1 MAITKVTRNLLSTGI
16 DDQSNATAITIDS
29 SENVGIG
36 ESSPAEAL
44 TVVGTIRVQS
54 ASGDTDG
61 LHISSDSGGDAL
73 INAGYSV
80 SDLKFATNDT
90 ERMRIDSSGNL
101 LVGVTSNA
109 PTTTAGINLGANN
122 KLHAT
127 RSGGTSGYFNRLS
140 SDGGIVEFAKDG
152 TTVGSIGAT
161 GSNVVIGTGSVGLR
175 FYDGGNAVIPHTAAG
190 GSSNGLVDLGQ
201 GGFNE
206 FKDLYLSGNINGIS
220 AAKSASGNR
229 WGILPEVESNGVMEI
244 GRYLDFHAT
253 DGDTSDYTARLDANG
268 SQLVS
273 TAAMNLQGGLYL
285 GGSGSANHLDD
296 YEEGTFTA
304 TLENTGTS
312 PAPTANG
319 SYTKIGRQVTIHI
332 YFAASSSITSA
343 GNCRIS
349 GLPFSASAINNSYG
363 MVFYTHGNVVADNKG
378 SGYISGTNIDI
389 IAEGSTGYAQ
399 WNTGSKYGMWTGI
412 YQTA

>member
-273 TAAMNLQGGLYL
+273 TAPMNLQGGLYL

-296 YEEGTFTA
+296 YEEGTFTPTCSA
-304 TLENTGTS
+304 VGTTVFSSKYTKVGDLVTLVVYLETTTAGSGTS
-312 PAPTANG
+312 GLATF
-319 SYTKIGRQVTIHI
+319 T
-332 YFAASSSITSA
+332 
-343 GNCRIS
+343 
-349 GLPFSASAINNSYG
+349 GLPFVSVGNGWAAGTLNFASGNTIVTHPHVRVVANSSAIQLKKNNDTTMVGNEVDSGHIIWTVSYKT
-363 MVFYTHGNVVADNKG
+363 V
-378 SGYISGTNIDI
+378 
-389 IAEGSTGYAQ
+389 
-399 WNTGSKYGMWTGI
+399 
-412 YQTA
+412 